1 MAERDFDNPVAE
13 GEGEGEGESNVT
25 VIPPP
30 HVDEEAQRKE
40 EERLKSAWCGL
51 LHPDTG
57 VRHAYDL
64 GQLAIMFYL
73 GYQLPLRLAFK
84 KTATSPLEV
93 ALTII
98 IDGSVWVDMY
108 MQMRMAYARSAPRG
122 HHPASLAPSVERSVA
137 YGCLL
142 AGCAATTTPRR
153 RSSSSIAIESSEIT
167 SNHGFF

>member
-13 GEGEGEGESNVT
+13 GGVQDV

-30 HVDEEAQRKE
+30 YVDEEAQRNE
-40 EERLKSAWCGL
+40 EERLKGAWCGL

-57 VRHAYDL
+57 VRHAYDI

-73 GYQLPLRLAFK
+73 GYQLPLRLAFNR
-84 KTATSPLEV
+84 TATSPLEV

-108 MQMRMAYARSAPRG
+108 MQMRMGYAHPKPYRSA
-122 HHPASLAPSVERSVA
+122 HASFAPAFR
-137 YGCLL
+137 CLW
-142 AGCAATTTPRR
+142 TP
-153 RSSSSIAIESSEIT
+153 A
-167 SNHGFF
+167 